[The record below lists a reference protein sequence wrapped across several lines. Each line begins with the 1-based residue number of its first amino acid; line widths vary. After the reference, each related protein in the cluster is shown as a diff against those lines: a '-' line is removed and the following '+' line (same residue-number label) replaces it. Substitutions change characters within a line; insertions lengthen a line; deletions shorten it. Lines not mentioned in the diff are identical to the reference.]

1 MTAVVPLYGGALRT
15 QLPTTVG
22 GRTVRF
28 DDMSNLRQVPD
39 HQEVYSDV
47 DCGCAVIIELLGLEE
62 SVSSADLAAYHF
74 SELAK
79 ANGCSRIQLTPPTQN
94 PDGTIPTTNYD
105 AVVVVPPIALKDEA
119 CPHFPDGPINVAPE
133 ALDAPTTTGAQ
144 SALQKAPAAGGGG
157 PVVDGKFV
165 IEGKQ
170 LIAKYKRPADGASAS
185 DEDEARNE
193 VYIGLAVIRLAAP
206 IDTEILVSVS
216 APLVLHPDSSE
227 AKTMAAAG
235 TAPLTAE
242 QAQEV
247 LRTVVAHLE
256 VTRWS
261 LFL

>member
-1 MTAVVPLYGGALRT
+1 MSSTTTPLYGGALRT
-15 QLPTTVG
+15 QLPKSVG

-39 HQEVYSDV
+39 HQEVFSDV
-47 DCGCAVIIELLGLEE
+47 DCGCAVIIEMLGLEE
-62 SVSSADLAAYHF
+62 SVSTADLAAYHF

-79 ANGCSRIQLTPPTQN
+79 ANGCSRIQLTP
-94 PDGTIPTTNYD
+94 TTDTTTTATYD
-105 AVVVVPPIALKDEA
+105 AIVVVPSIALKDEE

-133 ALDAPTTTGAQ
+133 ALDAPTSTGAQ
-144 SALQKAPAAGGGG
+144 SALQKASAAGG
-157 PVVDGKFV
+157 PVVEGKFV

-170 LIAKYKRPADGASAS
+170 LIAKYKRPSGTSPAS
-185 DEDEARNE
+185 EEEEARNE

-235 TAPLTAE
+235 TGPLTPE

-247 LRTVVAHLE
+247 LRTVVANLKVE
-256 VTRWS
+256 RWS